1 MRITAGECKCYDA
14 DRLGDLVFSMKKLIC
29 PFFVLRQIM
38 QLREDKQM
46 EHKNWNGFKAGVW
59 QNEINVRD
67 FIQQNYKEYTG
78 DSDFLAGPT
87 DRTRALMKKL
97 EGLFALERQFG
108 GVLDID
114 TATVSSLT
122 SFSPGY
128 IDKENEIIVGM
139 QTNRPLKRSVNPFG
153 GMRMVRQACEAY
165 GYKLSSKVEEEFRFR
180 TTHNDGVFR
189 AYTDEMRRARKCHVI
204 TGLPDA
210 YGRGRIIGDYRRVAL
225 YGVDRLIEEKKKDK
239 EKLSDGAFN
248 TAQIRLDEELYQQI
262 AFLGYLKE
270 MAAMYGF
277 DISRPAEN
285 AREAIQW
292 TYFAYLGAIKEQN
305 GAAMSLGRVSSFF
318 DIYIERDIK
327 NNVLTE
333 EGAQELMDDFVM
345 KLRIA
350 RHLRTPEY
358 NELFG
363 GDPMW
368 ITEAVGGMGEDGRTL
383 VTKNSFRMLNTLYT
397 LGSSPE
403 PNLTVLW
410 SKALPESFKKFCAK
424 VSADTDSIQYEND
437 DVMRPIYGDDYAI
450 ACCVSAMKVG
460 KQMQFFG
467 ARCNLAKLLLIALNG
482 GYDATSGMH
491 IGPQMPVLDT
501 DKLDYDT
508 VRERYSIYINW
519 LSRLYVNTMNII
531 HYMHDKYAYEKIQ
544 MALHDT
550 DVERFMAFGIAGLSV
565 AADSLSAIK
574 YANVRPVKNDE
585 GFIVEFETSGDFP
598 KYGNDDDRV
607 DLIAK
612 ELTHEVIT
620 ELRKTPTYRKAIHTL
635 SVLTIT
641 SNVMYGK
648 NTGATPDG
656 RKASAPF
663 APGANPMH
671 NREQNGA
678 LASLNSVAKLS
689 YDDCRDGISNT
700 FSITPE
706 ALGRTEQDRT
716 DNLVHILDG
725 YFSKGAHHINVNVLN
740 RETLMKAYENPEAY
754 PNLTIRVSGYAVN
767 FNKLSREQQR
777 EVISRTFHESL

>member
-1 MRITAGECKCYDA
+1 
-14 DRLGDLVFSMKKLIC
+14 
-29 PFFVLRQIM
+29 
-38 QLREDKQM
+38 M
-46 EHKNWNGFKAGVW
+46 EHKNWNGFAAGVW
-59 QNEINVRD
+59 QDEINVRD
-67 FIQQNYKEYTG
+67 FIQKNYREYTG
-78 DSDFLAGPT
+78 DSSFLSGAT
-87 DRTRALMKKL
+87 LRTQALMKKVQN
-97 EGLFALERQFG
+97 LFALERQFG

-122 SFSPGY
+122 AYSPGY
-128 IDKENEIIVGM
+128 IDKENELIVGL
-139 QTNRPLKRSVNPFG
+139 QTNRPLKRGVNPFG
-153 GMRMVRQACEAY
+153 GMRMVKQACEAY
-165 GYKLSSKVEEEFRFR
+165 GYKLSRKVEEEFRFR

-189 AYTDEMRRARKCHVI
+189 AYTDEMRKARKCHVI

-239 EKLSDGAFN
+239 ARLGEVSFD
-248 TAQIRLDEELYQQI
+248 TEQIRLDEELYQQI
-262 AFLGYLKE
+262 AFLGYMKE
-270 MAAMYGF
+270 MAAMYGY
-277 DISRPAEN
+277 DISQPAAN

-305 GAAMSLGRVSSFF
+305 GAAMSLGRVSTFF
-318 DIYIERDIK
+318 DIYLQRDMDAGI
-327 NNVLTE
+327 LTE
-333 EGAQELMDDFVM
+333 EGAQELMDDFVI
-345 KLRIA
+345 KLRMA

-383 VTKNSFRMLNTLYT
+383 VTKNSYRVLNTLYT

-410 SKALPESFKKFCAK
+410 SNQLPENFKQFCAK
-424 VSADTDSIQYEND
+424 VSIDTDSIQYEND
-437 DVMRPIYGDDYAI
+437 DLMRPIYGDDYAI

-467 ARCNLAKLLLIALNG
+467 ARCNLAKLLLIAING
-482 GYDATSGMH
+482 GYDTSSNMA
-491 IGPQMPVLDT
+491 IGPQMEVMQG
-501 DKLDYDT
+501 DKLDFDEVMRRMEVYMG
-508 VRERYSIYINW
+508 W
-519 LSRLYVNTMNII
+519 LSHLYVNTMNVI
-531 HYMHDKYAYEKIQ
+531 HYMHDKYAYEKTQ

-550 DVERFMAFGIAGLSV
+550 SVDRFMAFGIAGLSV
-565 AADSLSAIK
+565 VADSLSAIK
-574 YANVRPVKNDE
+574 YAEVQPIRSDDGYIT
-585 GFIVEFETSGDFP
+585 GFNTVGDFP
-598 KYGNDDDRV
+598 KFGNDDDRV

-612 ELTHEVIT
+612 DMTHRMIT
-620 ELRKTPTYRKAIHTL
+620 ELRKTPAYRNAIHTL

-656 RKASAPF
+656 RKNTEPF

-678 LASLNSVAKLS
+678 LASLNSVAKIS

-706 ALGRTEQDRT
+706 ALGRTVEERMS
-716 DNLVHILDG
+716 NLVTILDG
-725 YFSKGAHHINVNVLN
+725 YFAQMAHHINVNVLN
-740 RETLMKAYENPEAY
+740 RETLMDAYENPEAY

-777 EVISRTFHESL
+777 EVISRTFHEAV